1 MYRREFLR
9 VAAGAPLLVALLP
22 TVADAGG
29 AGDEPYGPL
38 LDPDDNGLMLPEGFR
53 SRVIARANEP
63 VAGTAHVWHVSP
75 DGGATF
81 ATEDGGWIYV
91 SNSEVDGGAGGVGA
105 IRFSAAGEVVDA
117 YSICTGTSRNCAGGV
132 TPWNTWLSCEEI
144 AEGRVWECDPRG
156 ELDAVARPA
165 MGVFWH
171 EAVAAD
177 PVGRA
182 LYETADSS
190 DGRFYRFTPTTWGD
204 LSDGVLEA
212 ARTADDGSVTWV
224 AADAP
229 DATVYAGGEGISF
242 HDGVV
247 VFTTKSDQ
255 RIRAYDTRT
264 GTMRV
269 LHEPGMPGVPEING
283 PDNAVFTAAGDLY
296 VCEDTERSQ
305 ELVLLGADGTRSVVL
320 RCSDAHAGSE
330 LTGAAFDPSGSRLYI
345 SSQRMGGGGV
355 TYEVT
360 GPFRDSISASTGSP
374 AIASTTSVFAAAGR
388 PDDTGG
394 ARGGDDDFPFALVGG
409 RVGGLAAIAAAGGLA
424 WLRHRR
430 RTEGV

>member
-1 MYRREFLR
+1 MHRRDFLR
-9 VAAGAPLLVALLP
+9 VAAGTPLLIAALP
-22 TVADAGG
+22 AATHAGG
-29 AGDEPYGPL
+29 ARDEPYGPL

-63 VAGTAHVWHVSP
+63 VAGTGHKWHVFP

-91 SNSEVDGGAGGVGA
+91 SNSEVDGGGGGVGA

-132 TPWNTWLSCEEI
+132 TPWNTWLSCEEV
-144 AEGRVWECDPRG
+144 AGGRVWECDPRG
-156 ELDAVARPA
+156 ERDAVVRPA

-171 EAVAAD
+171 EAVATD

-182 LYETADSS
+182 LYETADSA
-190 DGRFYRFTPTTWGD
+190 DGRFYRFTPATWGD

-212 ARTADDGSVTWV
+212 ARTSDDGTVTWV

-229 DATVYAGGEGISF
+229 DATVYAHGEGISY

-255 RIRAYDTRT
+255 RIRLYDTRT
-264 GTMRV
+264 GRMRV
-269 LHEPGMPGVPEING
+269 LYEPGLPGAPEING
-283 PDNAVFTAAGDLY
+283 PDNTVFTLAGDLY
-296 VCEDTERSQ
+296 VCEDTDRSQ
-305 ELVLLGADGTRSVVL
+305 ELVLLGADGTKSVVL

-330 LTGAAFDPSGSRLYI
+330 LAGAAFDPSGSRLYL

-360 GPFRDSISASTGSP
+360 GPFRHSVSV
-374 AIASTTSVFAAAGR
+374 TTSATSAPATTALAAGGR

-394 ARGGDDDFPFALVGG
+394 AQGGDDDFPFALVGG
-409 RVGGLAAIAAAGGLA
+409 TVGGLAAVATVGGLA

-430 RTEGV
+430 GIAGA